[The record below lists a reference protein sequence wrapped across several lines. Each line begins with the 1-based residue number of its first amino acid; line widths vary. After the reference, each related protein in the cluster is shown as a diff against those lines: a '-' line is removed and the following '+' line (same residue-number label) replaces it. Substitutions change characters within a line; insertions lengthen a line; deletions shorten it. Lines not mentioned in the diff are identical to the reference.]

1 MAYSE
6 VLLQGVCVCV
16 CPCMCVYA
24 ICTCGFPAAIHWQLL
39 LLPFSVLTR
48 LKLAKV
54 LSVSTKNE
62 LFAVLWLQMSL
73 REALRMSKNV
83 FPPSLGFSSCVCFL
97 IWKILCSA
105 SSVCSVVF
113 LLHPFSIWSN
123 IYWTCQPIFIYTV
136 FGE

>member
-6 VLLQGVCVCV
+6 VLLARSVCVCTR
-16 CPCMCVYA
+16 MCVYA
-24 ICTCGFPAAIHWQLL
+24 ICMCGFPAAIHWQLL
-39 LLPFSVLTR
+39 WLPFSVLTR

-62 LFAVLWLQMSL
+62 LFAILWFQMSL
-73 REALRMSKNV
+73 REALRMSKMCV
-83 FPPSLGFSSCVCFL
+83 KPGFFLPVCFL

-113 LLHPFSIWSN
+113 SLHPFSIWSN